1 MAKGTK
7 KPNLSAASQDEE
19 RFNFH
24 LELSSEWYWEQDE
37 SYRFTLIKGESFE
50 RAGIDPR
57 QLYGTTRWAGGAAPT
72 TRVTRC
78 RASTSANRSAATSS
92 PVSCGSISLRGNDRS
107 ARECKT
113 CRSCSGATPCS
124 ASPTAV

>member
-7 KPNLSAASQDEE
+7 KSNLSATSQDEE

-57 QLYGTTRWAGGAAPT
+57 
-72 TRVTRC
+72 
-78 RASTSANRSAATSS
+78 
-92 PVSCGSISLRGNDRS
+92 
-107 ARECKT
+107 ECKT

-124 ASPTAV
+124 AFPTAV